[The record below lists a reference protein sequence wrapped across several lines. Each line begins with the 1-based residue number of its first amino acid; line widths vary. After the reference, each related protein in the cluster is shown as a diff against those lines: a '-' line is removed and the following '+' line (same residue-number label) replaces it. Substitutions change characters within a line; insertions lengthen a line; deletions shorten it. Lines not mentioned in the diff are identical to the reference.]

1 MHTDSTYI
9 ASLQRIPI
17 FIKGSICAFRIYLLQ
32 TINDNAGCPYADPTI
47 ALTSDFHI
55 LRSWDVPPP
64 PCVAVSVHQCESKG
78 VNINIK
84 VIHYNQT
91 DWTEIQFL
99 R

>member
-1 MHTDSTYI
+1 M
-9 ASLQRIPI
+9 
-17 FIKGSICAFRIYLLQ
+17 
-32 TINDNAGCPYADPTI
+32 GC
-47 ALTSDFHI
+47 
-55 LRSWDVPPP
+55 PPP
-64 PCVAVSVHQCESKG
+64 PCVVVSVHQCESKG